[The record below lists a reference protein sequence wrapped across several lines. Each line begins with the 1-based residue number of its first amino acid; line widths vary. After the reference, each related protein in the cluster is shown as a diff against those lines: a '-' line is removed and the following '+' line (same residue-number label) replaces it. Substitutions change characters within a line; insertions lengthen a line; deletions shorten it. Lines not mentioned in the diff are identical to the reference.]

1 MKNCLTIS
9 DLSYCQPLDRSNVI
23 VGGFVFADTHT
34 RSHTEPEYASA
45 DAGAVAFGDDTFAST
60 RTKTKVGSRGS
71 LDYSRAE
78 ARATAYART
87 GNHTARSRSSNE
99 SVDLYVTNP

>member
-1 MKNCLTIS
+1 MKNCFIIS
-9 DLSYCQPLDRSNVI
+9 DLSYYQPLDRSKEI
-23 VGGFVFADTHT
+23 VGGSVYADTNT
-34 RSHTEPEYASA
+34 RSHTRPGHASA
-45 DAGAVAFGDDTFAST
+45 DAGAVAFGDDTFVNT

-87 GNHTARSRSSNE
+87 GNHTARSRSSHD
-99 SVDLYVTNP
+99 SVDLYITNS